1 MVGAVG
7 LAAYCQ
13 AMVTDAAGALTSLV
27 NASAML
33 LVPATMGFSTVLCL
47 TRAPS
52 PLTLVAIYEY
62 LGRTKIFDRIWLLA
76 AFGWIGWAG
85 VQGGAPGWTVAAGA
99 AALVLAGLHFWL
111 TGSLRRML
119 APLVGAILRT
129 GPVTTVSEDG
139 LLVAC
144 RRTREDT
151 PVLPI
156 NWAVRTLGL
165 VLLGCI
171 GLFVSAALVADPSSV
186 GLAILVGGFW
196 FSLGVIGIDL
206 AQDVWPGTTS
216 PARLAECSR
225 YYVQMFEQ
233 WKNIGVLI
241 GFGTVLIGAPIA
253 WATGRVAAPVLAF
266 PLWIGACLAF
276 AIFFNRVLHRKGWSP
291 SRLPLPVSVNE
302 YSATHPL
309 WAHFFTVI
317 HSVMAVA
324 LLAGLVA
331 LPPATRPVCQAA
343 IAQPARVEI
352 DISAIRCDA
361 DVDLG
366 ARTAIPPATNLRG

>member
-1 MVGAVG
+1 MVSEAV
-7 LAAYCQ
+7 
-13 AMVTDAAGALTSLV
+13 GALTPLV

-33 LVPATMGFSTVLCL
+33 LVPAMMGFSTVLCL
-47 TRAPS
+47 ARAPS
-52 PLTLVAIYEY
+52 PLTLVAIHEY

-99 AALVLAGLHFWL
+99 TALVLAGLHFWL

-119 APLVGAILRT
+119 APLVGAILSA

-139 LLVAC
+139 LFVAR

-151 PVLPI
+151 PALPI
-156 NWAVRTLGL
+156 VWAVRTLAF
-165 VLLGCI
+165 VLLAVAM
-171 GLFVSAALVADPSSV
+171 LFVGVALAADPSSF

-196 FSLGVIGIDL
+196 LSLGVIGIDL
-206 AQDVWPGTTS
+206 AQDVWPGTTTH
-216 PARLAECSR
+216 ARLAECSR

-233 WKNIGVLI
+233 WKNIGVLV
-241 GFGTVLIGAPIA
+241 GFGIVTIGAPIA
-253 WATGRVAAPVLAF
+253 WATERAAAPVLAF

-276 AIFFNRVLHRKGWSP
+276 AVFFNQVLHRNGWSR
-291 SRLPLPVSVNE
+291 SRVPLPVSVNQ

-317 HSVMAVA
+317 HVVMAVA
-324 LLAGLVA
+324 LLVGLEGLGRGEPGAGAVIPMVA
-331 LPPATRPVCQAA
+331 DRRPAILLDVGEAYDALIATSA
-343 IAQPARVEI
+343 IAKVSPA
-352 DISAIRCDA
+352 
-361 DVDLG
+361 
-366 ARTAIPPATNLRG
+366 